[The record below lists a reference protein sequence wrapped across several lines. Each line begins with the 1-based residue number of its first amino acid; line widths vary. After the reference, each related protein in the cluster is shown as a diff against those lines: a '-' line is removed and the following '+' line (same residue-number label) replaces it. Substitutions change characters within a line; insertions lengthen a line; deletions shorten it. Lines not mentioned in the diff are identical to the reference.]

1 MEGQVVP
8 TGLCVRQTGG
18 TRGGHQLHQVVSTV
32 QGDVVDTQVPVV
44 ITRMC
49 PVEARREEGGGGT
62 QGVGQQGLVMLSS
75 MTETASECVLI
86 GTTVVN
92 YPPSEAFHGAAKEER
107 GSEQASRCCYIS
119 MGVYTYGVEMPVLT
133 FAGPVADSHHKDPP
147 QGRNAPSMASSSCHS
162 QQTSG

>member
-18 TRGGHQLHQVVSTV
+18 TRGGHQLHQVISTV

-86 GTTVVN
+86 DTTVVN

-107 GSEQASRCCYIS
+107 GSEQASRCCYIC
-119 MGVYTYGVEMPVLT
+119 MGSTLMV
-133 FAGPVADSHHKDPP
+133 
-147 QGRNAPSMASSSCHS
+147 
-162 QQTSG
+162 